1 MPKAQIPV
9 RAQIERLR
17 RRVESGAS
25 LQAEELEWLLSE
37 IEAAQTAVESSEAVK
52 HDQVAEETGRRLL
65 LLSQH
70 LDLLDERVL
79 RLENSRVFRYLQRA
93 SMALFGWKNRF
104 RHRGGQGGTRI
115 QHRDDQRDYER
126 WVEREQCD
134 QPSAG
139 RIESELANWKF
150 QPVFSILMR
159 LENPDLPALETALH
173 SLSAQ
178 SYTRWE
184 LCVCDDAS
192 ADLSIGGR
200 LQKWDGAPRLRYL
213 RSEARMGEASSLNR
227 AAMLAG
233 GDYLVVMNA
242 GQSLTPHALYFFAQT
257 LQDCRYPLLYSDE
270 DRIDGQGRRSSPLF
284 KPDWSPDLLTSSMYL
299 GRSFVVARE
308 TLAEIGGFSS
318 EFDGGHLYDA
328 ALRLSERC
336 DGAGHVPRVLLHSGA
351 ASDTQDVEAQQR
363 SLEAACVRRGWEA
376 RVEPSIDGGSFHLR
390 RKIAGTPL
398 ASIVICSRTPRLLE
412 NCLRSIDRKTAYPV
426 REVIVVQHKTGHDDA
441 MNRLLERS
449 RCVRVS
455 HTGPFDFSAM
465 NNAGAHA
472 SSGQILVFLNDDVE
486 PIEAGWL
493 NYLLAEAQ
501 RPAVGVVG
509 AKLVYPNGAIQHAG
523 IALGMRD
530 GTGHPGRGT
539 LGNALWPWI
548 DRKRN
553 VSAVTGAC
561 LAVRRAVFDEL
572 NGFDRRFPVNYNDT
586 DFCLRARA
594 RGYEV
599 ICEPSAVLR
608 HYESSTRDPG
618 VSWLERERWNERWH
632 RLLEPGDPYYSRHL
646 TRTRED
652 CALDEE

>member
-1 MPKAQIPV
+1 M

-25 LQAEELEWLLSE
+25 LQAEELEWLLAE
-37 IEAAQTAVESSEAVK
+37 IEAAQTTIERSEAAK
-52 HDQVAEETGRRLL
+52 GDRIEEEASRTLR

-104 RHRGGQGGTRI
+104 RRRGGRAGTRI

-126 WVEREQCD
+126 WIEREQRE

-139 RIESELANWKF
+139 QIQSELANWKF
-150 QPVFSILMR
+150 QPVFSILMQ
-159 LENPDLPALETALH
+159 LGNPDLPALDAALQ

-178 SYTRWE
+178 SYARWE

-192 ADLSIGGR
+192 ADLSIGSR
-200 LQKWDGAPRLRYL
+200 LQRWDGSPRLRYL

-233 GDYLVVMNA
+233 GDYVIVMNA
-242 GQSLTPHALYFFAQT
+242 SQSLAPHALYFFAQA
-257 LQDCRYPLLYSDE
+257 LQERRYPFLYSDE
-270 DRIDGQGRRSSPLF
+270 DRIDEQGRRSNPLF
-284 KPDWSPDLLTSSMYL
+284 KPDWSPDLLVSSMYL

-308 TLAEIGGFSS
+308 TLAGIGGFSS

-336 DGAGHVPRVLLHSGA
+336 DGAGHVSRVLVHTGA
-351 ASDTQDVEAQQR
+351 ASGTQDSDAQQR
-363 SLEAACVRRGWEA
+363 SLEAACARRGWEA
-376 RVEPSIDGGSFHLR
+376 RVEPAADGGSFHLR

-412 NCLRSIDRKTAYPV
+412 NCLRSIDQRTAYPV

-449 RCVRVS
+449 RCVRVP

-465 NNAGAHA
+465 NNAGARV
-472 SSGQILVFLNDDVE
+472 SSGQVLVFLNDDVE

-493 NYLLAEAQ
+493 NHLLAETQ

-509 AKLVYPNGAIQHAG
+509 AKLLYPNGAIQHAG

-539 LGNALWPWI
+539 LGSALWPWA
-548 DRKRN
+548 DQKRN

-561 LAVRRAVFDEL
+561 LAVRRGVFDEMG
-572 NGFDRRFPVNYNDT
+572 GFDCRFPVNYNDT

-594 RGYEV
+594 LGYEV
-599 ICEPSAVLR
+599 ICEPAAVLR

-632 RLLEPGDPYYSRHL
+632 GLLEQGDPYYSKHL
-646 TRTRED
+646 TRMRED
-652 CALDEE
+652 CALDEG